1 MADKETKKPINDFLL
16 DRLSGEG
23 KHFFESLPME
33 NYYQAL
39 SKTESTALT
48 YKGRVRS
55 INGMV
60 IRAQLPNAHLGEL
73 CYIEPKGRKP
83 VLAQVVGFD
92 DEDIFLT
99 PFDSLEAVGP
109 KSTVVSRGDA
119 LQIGVSE
126 ELLGRVVDSLGV
138 PIDGGPEIK
147 FKTFYPALAAPPESM
162 KRQRIKEALPTG
174 VRAVDLLLT
183 VGKGQR
189 LGVFSAA
196 GVGKSSLLG
205 MIARNSSA
213 DVNIV
218 SLVGER
224 GREVLDFIE
233 ESLGPEGLKKSIVVV
248 STSDETP
255 LRRITAGYTA
265 MAMAE
270 YFRDQGQDVMLFMDS
285 VTRFARA
292 LREIALS
299 IGEAPARQ
307 GYPPSVFATLPKLLE
322 RAGNTEKGS
331 ITGIYTVLLSGEQLE
346 DPLGEEVRAI
356 LDGHLYLN
364 SKLSNLQHYPA
375 IDLMASNSRVMD
387 AVVDKDH
394 LEVAQ
399 RLRRIWACYEEN
411 RDLIS
416 LGAYKKGSDPEID
429 EAIQKRAEI
438 SKVLI
443 QKPTEKSSVQEA
455 LALAKKVL

>member
-1 MADKETKKPINDFLL
+1 
-16 DRLSGEG
+16 
-23 KHFFESLPME
+23 
-33 NYYQAL
+33 
-39 SKTESTALT
+39 
-48 YKGRVRS
+48 
-55 INGMV
+55 
-60 IRAQLPNAHLGEL
+60 
-73 CYIEPKGRKP
+73 
-83 VLAQVVGFD
+83 
-92 DEDIFLT
+92 
-99 PFDSLEAVGP
+99 
-109 KSTVVSRGDA
+109 
-119 LQIGVSE
+119 
-126 ELLGRVVDSLGV
+126 
-138 PIDGGPEIK
+138 
-147 FKTFYPALAAPPESM
+147 
-162 KRQRIKEALPTG
+162 
-174 VRAVDLLLT
+174 
-183 VGKGQR
+183 
-189 LGVFSAA
+189 
-196 GVGKSSLLG
+196 

-270 YFRDQGQDVMLFMDS
+270 YFRDQGKDVMVFMDS

-307 GYPPSVFATLPKLLE
+307 GYPPSVFAALPKLLE

-356 LDGHLYLN
+356 LDGHLYL
-364 SKLSNLQHYPA
+364 SSRLSNIQHYPA

-394 LEVAQ
+394 LQVAQ

-416 LGAYKKGSDPEID
+416 IGAYKKGSDAEID
-429 EAIQKRAEI
+429 ESIQKRAEI

-443 QKPTEKSSVQEA
+443 QTPTERNTVEET